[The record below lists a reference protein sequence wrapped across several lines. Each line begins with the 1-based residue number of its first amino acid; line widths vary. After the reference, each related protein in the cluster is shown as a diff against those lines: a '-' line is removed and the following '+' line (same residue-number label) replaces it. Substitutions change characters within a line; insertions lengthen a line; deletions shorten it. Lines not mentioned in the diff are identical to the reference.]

1 MMSGESLDIVHSKM
15 IAAKS
20 NIRRFKQETGM
31 WWLSVPLQLVLN
43 LRGMGNP
50 DPLCFE
56 GEALGSS
63 KDLARLASSE
73 SLSHIYMYHMY
84 RLIIAALYG
93 SRVQF
98 LVFINVFALITLRL
112 LGTHG

>member
-1 MMSGESLDIVHSKM
+1 
-15 IAAKS
+15 
-20 NIRRFKQETGM
+20 
-31 WWLSVPLQLVLN
+31 
-43 LRGMGNP
+43 MGNP

-98 LVFINVFALITLRL
+98 LVFINVFVLITLRL